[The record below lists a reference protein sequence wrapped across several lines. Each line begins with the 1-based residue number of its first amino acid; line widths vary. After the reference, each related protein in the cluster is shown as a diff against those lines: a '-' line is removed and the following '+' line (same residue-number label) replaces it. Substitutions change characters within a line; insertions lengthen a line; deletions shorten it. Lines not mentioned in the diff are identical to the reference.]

1 MEKMVEPTVVSV
13 RKIADVMDWN
23 TKGFPFLIMDKKVSI
38 YIPLDKKAWFTHGIK
53 GSIVK
58 GEKNYTIKKGSENI
72 VYVVYVKVE
81 HDKTVKVENLNVTVD
96 GDVVNELNYDDFSS
110 KFFTYIVR
118 VIEVSPNSTVKVEFD
133 VEGKHHTVLYTKD
146 GVETF
151 EN

>member
-1 MEKMVEPTVVSV
+1 MIETKVAV
-13 RKIADVMDWN
+13 RKIGDIMEMN
-23 TKGFPFLIMDKKVSI
+23 SKGFPYLVMDKKVSI

-72 VYVVYVKVE
+72 VYVVYVKII
-81 HDKTVKVENLNVTVD
+81 HDKTSPVTNINVSVD
-96 GDVVNELNYDDFSS
+96 GDIVNELNYDDND
-110 KFFTYIVR
+110 KLLTYIVR
-118 VIEVSPNSTVKVEFD
+118 LIEVSPDSTVKVEFD